1 MNLKLFTI
9 PVLLMIISSTTT
21 TATVWATDQ
30 SSFEYGYMNGSLK
43 DPQIEAGSN
52 FNPNSNEF
60 ANLNGICLIHTA
72 SVLNDA
78 AVMPA
83 ATNTTACEDGF
94 FAGYKDWCIH
104 HAVDCVE
111 NMTMGDFPDMIL
123 KAHDQLLAGENAA
136 NGSGN
141 SMCPIGNN
149 AVFCNGW
156 DSNNGDYGGQDCSD
170 SPLAN
175 ISYSLMGCAQDIM
188 TVSQIGGAGL
198 HTLVG
203 TWNYVNQ
210 SKGSE
215 TMTGT
220 GISGKI
226 VYGANG
232 EFNLT
237 IPLRSPFGNYT
248 LEGAWGYIGHNI
260 LTLCYAG
267 GCENST
273 LTTVTPNHI
282 EFIDNNHNTIH
293 LMKAS
298 SHVEQKED
306 PSVEVGTTAKSI
318 SDFNYILNL
327 TGTWAF
333 VNPSK
338 LINSK
343 NLTGAPTITFDK
355 ELKYAHW
362 KYTQY
367 CCVVNIQKFVANVG
381 HRIFQGYWQYSYLSI
396 PNTLDLCKYNVQ
408 DHGEYLTKYLTKSIL
423 SGCTEMTVDV
433 IDDNHLKLHNPSGD
447 TIYLARVI

>member
-21 TATVWATDQ
+21 TATVWATNQ

-60 ANLNGICLIHTA
+60 ANLNNICLIHTA
-72 SVLNDA
+72 SVLSDA

-83 ATNTTACEDGF
+83 VTNTTACEDGF

-111 NMTMGDFPDMIL
+111 NMTIGDFPDMIL

-203 TWNYVNQ
+203 TWNYVNE

-215 TMTGT
+215 TKNGT

-226 VYGANG
+226 VY
-232 EFNLT
+232 
-237 IPLRSPFGNYT
+237 
-248 LEGAWGYIGHNI
+248 
-260 LTLCYAG
+260 
-267 GCENST
+267 
-273 LTTVTPNHI
+273 
-282 EFIDNNHNTIH
+282 
-293 LMKAS
+293 
-298 SHVEQKED
+298 
-306 PSVEVGTTAKSI
+306 
-318 SDFNYILNL
+318 
-327 TGTWAF
+327 
-333 VNPSK
+333 
-338 LINSK
+338 
-343 NLTGAPTITFDK
+343 
-355 ELKYAHW
+355 
-362 KYTQY
+362 
-367 CCVVNIQKFVANVG
+367 VANVDN
-381 HRIFQGYWQYSYLSI
+381 RIFRGYWQFSYLSI

-423 SGCTEMTVDV
+423 SGCTEMTVDI
-433 IDDNHLKLHNPSGD
+433 IDNNHLKLHNPSGD